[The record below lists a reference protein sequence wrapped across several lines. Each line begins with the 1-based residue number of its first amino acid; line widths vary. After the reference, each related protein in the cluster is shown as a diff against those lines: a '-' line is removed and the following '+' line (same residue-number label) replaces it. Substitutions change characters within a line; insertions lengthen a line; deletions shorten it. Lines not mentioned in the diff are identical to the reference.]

1 MASAAFHCELA
12 WLGGEAPARDVV
24 VATDDGVISA
34 VTVGSPAG
42 DAVRLSGIVL
52 PGLANAH
59 SHAFHRALRSRTQAG
74 TGTFWTW
81 RDDMYRLAGTLDP
94 DSYQRLARA
103 TFAEMVLAGVTCVG
117 EFHYLHHAPGG
128 TSYADPNAMGAAVV
142 GFDQHIARRR
152 LPAQPRQLAV
162 EGGGRHRPVSFRR
175 ARRRR

>member
-12 WLGGEAPARDVV
+12 WLGGEAPARDVLV
-24 VATDDGVISA
+24 ETDDGVIIA
-34 VTVGSPAG
+34 VTLGSPAAG
-42 DAVRLSGIVL
+42 DAVRLSGVVL

-117 EFHYLHHAPGG
+117 EFHYLHHRPDGG
-128 TSYADPNAMGAAVV
+128 RYSDPNEFGASL
-142 GFDQHIARRR
+142 IAAASEAGLRITLLDTCYLGAGIDSDGTT
-152 LPAQPRQLAV
+152 LPVAA
-162 EGGGRHRPVSFRR
+162 
-175 ARRRR
+175 